1 MQFRLVKIC
10 PGCYQLCLDYH
21 TQNMILFIECDARQ
35 TGFLLQ
41 KLPHPF
47 GYSTIKKSII
57 FPIVTKTGTLP
68 LLSVLPTKDSHQ
80 LSDQASF
87 INTSFSQQI
96 ILPETK
102 QGELEWFRKF
112 APDLSKLIKRYF
124 CQPQLII

>member
-1 MQFRLVKIC
+1 
-10 PGCYQLCLDYH
+10 
-21 TQNMILFIECDARQ
+21 MILFIECDARQ

-68 LLSVLPTKDSHQ
+68 LLSVLPTKDGHQ
-80 LSDQASF
+80 LSDQAQVQSF
-87 INTSFSQQI
+87 GQQL